1 MDASVPA
8 RWNALLDDVADYL
21 QFMKEE
27 GQKQIEGASDIL
39 QAKRSGIVPPRGGE
53 STVTLGRAS
62 SPSEPPP
69 PLPASEAKGDGL
81 DAIAQQVAACRLCGL
96 CETRNQTVP
105 GQGNPR
111 PELIFVGEGPGA
123 DEDAQGLAFVGRA
136 GQLLTKMIEAMGLTR
151 DEVWIGN
158 IVKCRPPN
166 NRVPTPEEMASCM
179 PYLKQ
184 QIALLQPKV
193 MVCLG
198 ATAVKGLLDTKI
210 GITKLRGQW
219 MEFEGIATMPTYH
232 PAYLLRNPPA
242 KKFVWEDLKAV
253 LARLGRTV
261 PTAG

>member
-1 MDASVPA
+1 MSTSVPA
-8 RWNALLDDVADYL
+8 RWNALLDDVSDYL
-21 QFMKEE
+21 LFMKEE
-27 GQKQIEGASDIL
+27 GQKQVEGAADIL
-39 QAKRSGIVPPRGGE
+39 QAKRSGIVPPRGVE
-53 STVTLGRAS
+53 STAALGRAS

-69 PLPASEAKGDGL
+69 PQPVSGAKGDGL
-81 DAIAQQVAACRLCGL
+81 DGITQQVAACRLCGL
-96 CETRNQTVP
+96 CETRTRTVP

-151 DEVWIGN
+151 EEVWIGN

-166 NRVPTPEEMASCM
+166 NRVPTPEEMAACM

-253 LARLGRTV
+253 LARLGRPV
-261 PTAG
+261 PTGG